1 MEGSTKNKILD
12 LRKSGKTYKEIENEL
27 GYKKSLISYH
37 CRMNGLGGNEKET
50 LSDEMIVAIKEYYK
64 TNTADECAK
73 RFNISKSSVIKYTE
87 NKRIIL
93 TDDERR
99 INNYEKVKSHRQK
112 IKEKAI
118 EYKGGCCEKCGYN
131 KCKWA
136 FDFHH
141 LDSTKKDFS
150 LSKNITLSWDKVKKE
165 LDKCILVCANCHRE
179 VHAGVLKL
187 DGLT

>member
-12 LRKSGKTYKEIENEL
+12 LRKAGKTYKEIENEL
-27 GYKKSLISYH
+27 GCKKSLISYH
-37 CRMNGLGGNEKET
+37 CRMNGLGGSDKET
-50 LSDEMIVAIKEYYK
+50 LSDEIIDAIKEYYK

-73 RFNISKSSVIKYTE
+73 QFNISKSSVIKYTE

-93 TDDERR
+93 TDEERR
-99 INNYEKVKSHRQK
+99 VNNYEKVKNHRQK

-118 EYKGGCCEKCGYN
+118 EYKGGCCEKCGYD

-179 VHAGVLKL
+179 IHYNEYINKN
-187 DGLT
+187 